1 MATTI
6 YGLDW
11 FEGDGLNYA
20 YTELA
25 DAKLDVLEY
34 LLTRHIDEVS
44 AGRYDVGYTEESADT
59 LACDSISLIEDE
71 YVDDIVNITYLD
83 LKDNFKLTP

>member
-11 FEGDGLNYA
+11 INGDGLNYA

-34 LLTRHIDEVS
+34 LLDTYISHIPFHIKNNSIEDF
-44 AGRYDVGYTEESADT
+44 SAD
-59 LACDSISLIEDE
+59 LALDSESIVEDNCVE
-71 YVDDIVNITYLD
+71 DLVYITYID
-83 LKDNFKLTP
+83 VHDGFKP

>member
-1 MATTI
+1 MAKTI

-11 FEGDGLNYA
+11 VNGDGLNYA

-34 LLTRHIDEVS
+34 ILDIYIRDIPYHIKNNTLKDLSDE
-44 AGRYDVGYTEESADT
+44 
-59 LACDSISLIEDE
+59 LALDSENIVEDH
-71 YVDDIVNITYLD
+71 YVDDLVYITYIDVLD
-83 LKDNFKLTP
+83 GFKP

>member
-11 FEGDGLNYA
+11 VNGDGLNYA

-34 LLTRHIDEVS
+34 LLDIYISHIPFHIKNNSIEDF
-44 AGRYDVGYTEESADT
+44 SAD
-59 LACDSISLIEDE
+59 LALDSESIVEDD
-71 YVDDIVNITYLD
+71 YVDDLVYITYID
-83 LKDNFKLTP
+83 VHDSFKP

>member
-1 MATTI
+1 MATTF

-11 FEGDGLNYA
+11 VNGDGLNYA

-34 LLTRHIDEVS
+34 LLDTYISHIPLH
-44 AGRYDVGYTEESADT
+44 TKNDT
-59 LACDSISLIEDE
+59 LKDLSGDLALDSESIVEDE
-71 YVDDIVNITYLD
+71 WIDDLVYITYLD
-83 LKDNFKLTP
+83 VHDSFKPST

>member
-11 FEGDGLNYA
+11 VNGDGLDYA

-34 LLTRHIDEVS
+34 LLDTYISHIPFHIKNNSIEDFSADLALDSESIVEDNYVEDLVYITHIDVRD
-44 AGRYDVGYTEESADT
+44 G
-59 LACDSISLIEDE
+59 
-71 YVDDIVNITYLD
+71 
-83 LKDNFKLTP
+83 FKP

>member
-11 FEGDGLNYA
+11 VNGDGLNYA

-34 LLTRHIDEVS
+34 LLDTYISHIPFHIKNNS
-44 AGRYDVGYTEESADT
+44 
-59 LACDSISLIEDE
+59 IEDFSTDLALDSE
-71 YVDDIVNITYLD
+71 SIVEDDYVDDLVYITYID
-83 LKDNFKLTP
+83 VHDGFKP

>member
-1 MATTI
+1 MATTV

-11 FEGDGLNYA
+11 INGDGLNYA

-34 LLTRHIDEVS
+34 LLDTYISHIPFHIKNNSIKDLS
-44 AGRYDVGYTEESADT
+44 DDLALDSESIVEDN
-59 LACDSISLIEDE
+59 CIEDLV
-71 YVDDIVNITYLD
+71 YITYLD
-83 LKDNFKLTP
+83 VHDGFKPNT

>member
-11 FEGDGLNYA
+11 VNGDGLNYA
-20 YTELA
+20 YTELT

-34 LLTRHIDEVS
+34 LLDTYISHIPFHIKNNSIKDLS
-44 AGRYDVGYTEESADT
+44 DDLALDSES
-59 LACDSISLIEDE
+59 IVEDN
-71 YVDDIVNITYLD
+71 YVDDLVYITYID
-83 LKDNFKLTP
+83 VHDGFKP

>member
-11 FEGDGLNYA
+11 VNGDGLDYA

-34 LLTRHIDEVS
+34 LLDTYISHIPFHIKNNSIEDF
-44 AGRYDVGYTEESADT
+44 SAD
-59 LACDSISLIEDE
+59 LALDSESIVEHN
-71 YVDDIVNITYLD
+71 YVDDLVYITYID
-83 LKDNFKLTP
+83 VHNGFKP

>member
-11 FEGDGLNYA
+11 VNGDGLNYA

-34 LLTRHIDEVS
+34 LLNTYISHIPFHIKNNSIEDF
-44 AGRYDVGYTEESADT
+44 SAD
-59 LACDSISLIEDE
+59 LALDSESIVEDD
-71 YVDDIVNITYLD
+71 YVDDLVYITYID
-83 LKDNFKLTP
+83 VHDSFKP

>member
-1 MATTI
+1 MATTV

-11 FEGDGLNYA
+11 VNGAGLNYA

-34 LLTRHIDEVS
+34 LLDTYISHIPFHIKNNSIEDF
-44 AGRYDVGYTEESADT
+44 SAD
-59 LACDSISLIEDE
+59 LALDSESIVEDE
-71 YVDDIVNITYLD
+71 WIDDLVYITYLD
-83 LKDNFKLTP
+83 VHDGFKPST

>member
-11 FEGDGLNYA
+11 VNGDGLNYA

-34 LLTRHIDEVS
+34 LLDTYISHIPFHIKSNSIEDF
-44 AGRYDVGYTEESADT
+44 SAD
-59 LACDSISLIEDE
+59 LALDSESIVEDD
-71 YVDDIVNITYLD
+71 YVDDLVYITYID
-83 LKDNFKLTP
+83 VHDGFKP

>member
-1 MATTI
+1 MATTV

-11 FEGDGLNYA
+11 VNGDGLNYA

-34 LLTRHIDEVS
+34 LLDTYISHIPLH
-44 AGRYDVGYTEESADT
+44 TKNDT
-59 LACDSISLIEDE
+59 LKDLSDDLALDSESIVEDE
-71 YVDDIVNITYLD
+71 WIDDLVYITYLD
-83 LKDNFKLTP
+83 VHDSFKPST

>member
-11 FEGDGLNYA
+11 VNGDGLNYA

-34 LLTRHIDEVS
+34 LLDTYISHIPFHIKNNSIEDF
-44 AGRYDVGYTEESADT
+44 SAD
-59 LACDSISLIEDE
+59 LALDSESIVEDD
-71 YVDDIVNITYLD
+71 YVDDLVYITYID
-83 LKDNFKLTP
+83 VHDSFKP

>member
-11 FEGDGLNYA
+11 INGDGLNYA
-20 YTELA
+20 YTELT

-34 LLTRHIDEVS
+34 LLDTYISHIPFHIKNNSIEDF
-44 AGRYDVGYTEESADT
+44 SAD
-59 LACDSISLIEDE
+59 LALDSESIVEDD
-71 YVDDIVNITYLD
+71 YVDDLVYITYID
-83 LKDNFKLTP
+83 VHDGFKPST

>member
-11 FEGDGLNYA
+11 VNGDGLNYA

-34 LLTRHIDEVS
+34 LLDTYISHIPYHIKNHSIEDF
-44 AGRYDVGYTEESADT
+44 SAD
-59 LACDSISLIEDE
+59 LALDSESIVEDD
-71 YVDDIVNITYLD
+71 YVDDLVYITYID
-83 LKDNFKLTP
+83 VHDSFKP

>member
-6 YGLDW
+6 YGLVW
-11 FEGDGLNYA
+11 VNRDGLDYA

-34 LLTRHIDEVS
+34 LL
-44 AGRYDVGYTEESADT
+44 DT
-59 LACDSISLIEDE
+59 YISLIPFHIKNNSIEDFSADLALDSE
-71 YVDDIVNITYLD
+71 SIVENDYVNDLVYITYID
-83 LKDNFKLTP
+83 VHDGFKP

>member
-1 MATTI
+1 MATTV

-11 FEGDGLNYA
+11 VNGDGLNYA

-34 LLTRHIDEVS
+34 LLDTYISHIPFHIKNNSIKDLS
-44 AGRYDVGYTEESADT
+44 DGLALDSESIVEDNY
-59 LACDSISLIEDE
+59 IEDLV
-71 YVDDIVNITYLD
+71 YITYLD
-83 LKDNFKLTP
+83 VHDGFKPST

>member
-11 FEGDGLNYA
+11 VNGDGLNYA

-34 LLTRHIDEVS
+34 LLDTYISHIPLHIKNNALKDLSDELALDSESIVEDHYV
-44 AGRYDVGYTEESADT
+44 YDLVY
-59 LACDSISLIEDE
+59 
-71 YVDDIVNITYLD
+71 ITYID
-83 LKDNFKLTP
+83 VHDGFKP

>member
-1 MATTI
+1 MATTV

-11 FEGDGLNYA
+11 INGDGLNYA

-34 LLTRHIDEVS
+34 LLDTYISHIPFHIKNNSIKDLS
-44 AGRYDVGYTEESADT
+44 DNLALDSESIVEDN
-59 LACDSISLIEDE
+59 CIEDLV
-71 YVDDIVNITYLD
+71 YITYLD
-83 LKDNFKLTP
+83 VHDGFKPNT

>member
-11 FEGDGLNYA
+11 VNGDGLNYA
-20 YTELA
+20 YTERA

-34 LLTRHIDEVS
+34 LLDTYISHIPFHIKNNSIKDLS
-44 AGRYDVGYTEESADT
+44 DDLALDSES
-59 LACDSISLIEDE
+59 IVEDN
-71 YVDDIVNITYLD
+71 YVDDLVYITYID
-83 LKDNFKLTP
+83 VHDGFKP

>member
-1 MATTI
+1 MATTV

-11 FEGDGLNYA
+11 AHDAGLNYA

-34 LLTRHIDEVS
+34 LLDTYISHIPFHIKNNSIKDLS
-44 AGRYDVGYTEESADT
+44 DDLALDSESIVEDNY
-59 LACDSISLIEDE
+59 IEDLV
-71 YVDDIVNITYLD
+71 YITYLD
-83 LKDNFKLTP
+83 VHDGFKPNT

>member
-11 FEGDGLNYA
+11 AHDAGLNYA

-34 LLTRHIDEVS
+34 LLDAYISHIPSHIKNNSIKDLS
-44 AGRYDVGYTEESADT
+44 DNLALDSES
-59 LACDSISLIEDE
+59 IMEDN
-71 YVDDIVNITYLD
+71 YVEDLVYITYID
-83 LKDNFKLTP
+83 VYDGFKP

>member
-1 MATTI
+1 MATTV

-11 FEGDGLNYA
+11 VNGDGLNYA

-34 LLTRHIDEVS
+34 LLDTYIRDIPYHIKDNS
-44 AGRYDVGYTEESADT
+44 IKDFSDNLALDSES
-59 LACDSISLIEDE
+59 IVEDD
-71 YVDDIVNITYLD
+71 YVDDLVYITNLD
-83 LKDNFKLTP
+83 VHDSFKPST

>member
-1 MATTI
+1 MATTV

-11 FEGDGLNYA
+11 VNGDGLNYA

-34 LLTRHIDEVS
+34 LLDTYINHIPLHIKNNSIKDLS
-44 AGRYDVGYTEESADT
+44 NDLALDSES
-59 LACDSISLIEDE
+59 IVEDE
-71 YVDDIVNITYLD
+71 WIDDLVYITYLD
-83 LKDNFKLTP
+83 VHDSFKPST

>member
-1 MATTI
+1 MATTV

-11 FEGDGLNYA
+11 VNGDGLNYA

-34 LLTRHIDEVS
+34 LLDTYISHIPFHIKNNSIKDLS
-44 AGRYDVGYTEESADT
+44 DDLALDSES
-59 LACDSISLIEDE
+59 IVEDN
-71 YVDDIVNITYLD
+71 YVDDLVYITYID
-83 LKDNFKLTP
+83 VHDGFKP